1 MKKLLCIFVLFLSAS
16 GVFGDNHEKGKS
28 TTRLISGRV
37 TDVYGESIPG
47 AVISIPETGEMIV
60 TDLEGKYTI
69 TLKTDEAVT
78 LQISS
83 IGFQPLEIK
92 SSKLGAFSDLS
103 LPELQ

>member
-1 MKKLLCIFVLFLSAS
+1 MNRAVQAVVIE
-16 GVFGDNHEKGKS
+16 N
-28 TTRLISGRV
+28 
-37 TDVYGESIPG
+37 G
-47 AVISIPETGEMIV
+47 AETILRDGLAYDRCEVGIV